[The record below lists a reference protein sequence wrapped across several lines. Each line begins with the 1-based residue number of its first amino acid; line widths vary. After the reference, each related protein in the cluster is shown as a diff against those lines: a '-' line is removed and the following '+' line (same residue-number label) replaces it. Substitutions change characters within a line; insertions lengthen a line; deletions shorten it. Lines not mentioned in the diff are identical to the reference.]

1 MSGWNLQKTSLQQV
15 GGSLFRVMK
24 VLCRQENTSWDGD
37 PANVNIATT
46 DAYRGEFKLKF
57 PQSWDINSPT
67 CCAVESVVIDGIPT
81 WNNTAGKGG
90 PQIPR
95 SFSIR
100 SDTLASNAVIEAKRW
115 RGDIDN
121 AGGVAD
127 ASQPYSSTSTDWI
140 DTEKSNVLQVI
151 PNTFN
156 LNWAYDAECTAGN
169 LTATSASYYFYSVRF
184 HQPVNLRTTGNQIPT
199 TAAQTKMDLYIT
211 ANYDFPQR
219 STTGTAFEPK
229 LLTAN
234 TYDTLNGPAVA
245 SGVSGG
251 GWDCLL
257 VFYQLADSRTRK

>member
-1 MSGWNLQKTSLQQV
+1 MSGWNLQKTSLQKV

-24 VLCRQENTSWDGD
+24 VLCRQENTSWDGLGGTRND
-37 PANVNIATT
+37 ATT

-67 CCAVESVVIDGIPT
+67 CVSVESVTIEGVPT
-81 WNNTAGKGG
+81 YNHAT
-90 PQIPR
+90 PQCPR

-100 SDTLASNAVIEAKRW
+100 SDTLASNAVMEAKRW
-115 RGDIDN
+115 RGNIDN
-121 AGGVAD
+121 AGAPPVAD

-140 DTEKSNVLQVI
+140 DTEKSNILQII
-151 PNTFN
+151 PNTAN
-156 LNWAYDAECTAGN
+156 LNWEYDAVVENGD
-169 LTATSASYYFYSVRF
+169 LTIASASYWFYAVRF

-199 TAAQTKMDLYIT
+199 SVAQTKIDLYVT

-219 STTGTAFEPK
+219 SSIGNVFEPK

-234 TYDTLNGPAVA
+234 TYDTLAGPQTTEGVA
-245 SGVSGG
+245 GG
-251 GWDCLL
+251 GWDICL

>member
-24 VLCRQENTSWDGD
+24 VLCRQENTSWDGG
-37 PANVNIATT
+37 AGTKNTATT

-57 PQSWDINSPT
+57 PQSWDVNSPT
-67 CCAVESVVIDGIPT
+67 CVAVESITIDGIPT
-81 WNNTAGKGG
+81 WKNTAGKGG
-90 PQIPR
+90 AQLPR

-115 RGDIDN
+115 RGNIDN

-140 DTEKSNVLQVI
+140 DTKKSNVLQII

-156 LNWAYDAECTAGN
+156 LNWGYDAKVSSGD
-169 LTATSASYYFYSVRF
+169 LTATSASYYFYSLHF

-219 STTGTAFEPK
+219 NDTGTDFEPK

-234 TYDTLNGPAVA
+234 TYDGLDGATPAT
-245 SGVSGG
+245 GVSGG